1 MEHSRRPRGRR
12 ARSCRGFTLV
22 EMMVAI
28 GVLATLMGAIW
39 GVFMMGMR
47 LYSVHRAAYTSDS
60 NASMALERGLR
71 DLADAAIITYA
82 SSEYFTYRKPAKG
95 TDGFY
100 ELERHGG
107 IAIQMTAVRLG
118 DEMKIYKLGDVLYL
132 DNMSDAEAPVALAT
146 HVTSV
151 RFLFDGLECTGTGGL
166 IGGTQAAPFDVKTV
180 TLVIGTE
187 GESSGIAGRSRA
199 ETTVTKTVRLRNHL

>member
-1 MEHSRRPRGRR
+1 MRRMRPRSGQ
-12 ARSCRGFTLV
+12 APRSRRGFTLV
-22 EMMVAI
+22 EMMVAV

-47 LYSVHRAAYTSDS
+47 LYSIHRAAYTSDS

-82 SSEYFTYRKPAKG
+82 SSDYFTYRKPAKG
-95 TDGFY
+95 PDGFY

-107 IAIQMTAVRLG
+107 IAIQMTAVTLG
-118 DEMKIYKLGDVLYL
+118 DEMKLYKLGEAVYL
-132 DNMSDAEAPVALAT
+132 DNTSDAEPPIELASG
-146 HVTSV
+146 VTNV
-151 RFLFDGLECTGTGGL
+151 HFLYDGLEASGTGSL

-180 TLVIGTE
+180 TLTIETQGKT
-187 GESSGIAGRSRA
+187 SGIGGRS
-199 ETTVTKTVRLRNHL
+199 

>member
-1 MEHSRRPRGRR
+1 MQHSQRPYGGG
-12 ARSCRGFTLV
+12 ARSRQGFTLV

-47 LYSVHRAAYTSDS
+47 LYSVHRAEYTSDS

-71 DLADAAIITYA
+71 DLADAAIITCVR
-82 SSEYFTYRKPAKG
+82 SEWFTYRKPARG

-100 ELERHGG
+100 DLERHGG
-107 IAIQMTAVRLG
+107 IAIQMTAVKLG
-118 DEMKIYKLGDVLYL
+118 DEMKLYKQGEALYL
-132 DNMSDAEAPVALAT
+132 DNTSDAEAPMELAT
-146 HVTSV
+146 DVSSV
-151 RFLFDGLECTGTGGL
+151 HFLFDGLECSGTGGL

-180 TLVIGTE
+180 TLVIGTQ
-187 GESSGIAGRSRA
+187 GESSGIAGRSQS